1 MVLLSIT
8 GLMRTLL
15 IILGILFL
23 LKIIGKTAQARRSV
37 SDQQRMKNDDQR
49 SKSTVNEAKNNYGK
63 TSIGK
68 VDKDKLNEGDYT
80 DFEEV
85 D

>member
-23 LKIIGKTAQARRSV
+23 LKIIGKTVQVRRNV
-37 SDQQRMKNDDQR
+37 SDQQRMKKDQDKSR
-49 SKSTVNEAKNNYGK
+49 STVNEARKNYGK
-63 TSIGK
+63 TSIDK
-68 VDKDKLNEGDYT
+68 VDKNKLSDNDYT